1 MVKQECADGTNVQT
15 IVPIYFFVCVLC
27 LAHVCVC
34 ECTSI
39 PSWLWAYLL
48 VVAFACS
55 LLTRVDLCSL
65 PYALC
70 ASLCMWMCVCVYTCI
85 GVCRDGGA
93 AGQCGKVLYAV
104 ISIIL
109 AREALC
115 VEAPLNTLQG
125 QTLSPVLL
133 TIACR
138 LLCNTHLNT
147 NTPKSTWPSSS
158 CDIQ

>member
-27 LAHVCVC
+27 LAHMCVY

-39 PSWLWAYLL
+39 PSWLWPYLL

-55 LLTRVDLCSL
+55 LLTFAVFLMLCVHRFV
-65 PYALC
+65 C
-70 ASLCMWMCVCVYTCI
+70 ECVCVYTCI
-85 GVCRDGGA
+85 GVCRDGGGGGA

-109 AREALC
+109 TREALC